1 MNYLTDMAY
10 IAALPSLICGLAL
23 ALEDIR
29 RFRVPRAWVA
39 LGVLIQLAVF
49 LGLAIVERNPAKA
62 LLPLGYALLSA
73 FIQFLLSRLKPGALG
88 FGDVTASFLDGLAVG
103 SFGLMPYLYWWLL
116 MGVLGLLWILLWPKI
131 AKPLSPTHSSK
142 APFVPVIVF
151 AGIIAALLAAL

>member
-29 RFRVPRAWVA
+29 RFHVPRAWVA

-49 LGLAIVERNPAKA
+49 LALSIVEHNPAKT
-62 LLPLGYALLSA
+62 LLPLGYAALSA
-73 FIQFLLSRLKPGALG
+73 AIQYLLSRLKPGALG
-88 FGDVTASFLDGLAVG
+88 FGDVTASFLAGLTVG

-116 MGVLGLLWILLWPKI
+116 MGALGLLWILLWPKL
-131 AKPLSPTHSSK
+131 AKSSSPK
-142 APFVPVIVF
+142 APFVPVIVL
-151 AGIIAALLAAL
+151 AAIIAVLLNAFS